1 MNYQV
6 QQQLHIDES
15 HFTYESVQNALHSFY
30 FPQNQD
36 FSNIQMTQNWL
47 ILFQSSSAAWDIAPM
62 LLSSQVKEIQYF
74 GASTIEAKVKNS
86 WLLLSTESKFK
97 LLENILFILRSGNN
111 NLSNIATTR
120 LCLAVSV
127 ISCHSTPELWNSP
140 ISDVIQFVFPDLNN
154 LDNFNYNQINLMLE
168 LLTVFPEEL
177 LNSDYITQD
186 KRQKVAVEFH
196 KYYSK
201 IIQILCKILSFP
213 INSNTTVFMKNTLKC
228 FKSWILFDS
237 PAKEYLT
244 EQPLVMLCFESVS
257 KNPMLVEETVQ
268 LLDDLFTFMRG
279 KIFKQYPNSFNPIL
293 EKILAI
299 LPQYYYLALQEDNEQ
314 ISSQIFLLFSH
325 IAENHIKL
333 LHSPQSTTISEQFFI
348 TLVEMA
354 KRGSVDI
361 CDLLTPVVS
370 EFHSL
375 HESEVDISRW
385 YPILL
390 DFVEIFRLKSMY
402 PSDKELKE
410 KSSSIDTERFFHFRS
425 VAGDTSLEI
434 FTIIENQTLEYLL
447 NRLWNDI
454 QSFPN
459 ITWQSIEAT
468 VFILGSLSEG
478 INEDAASF
486 VPQLFTLLGQ
496 LPIQS
501 TPLIKS
507 TIVLA
512 GKYASLMEK
521 TSQFLEKI
529 VGDFIPALSNPD
541 LKGVASKAFLSI
553 SKNEKCALL
562 LSPNISTLINLC
574 TPIIVKNKS
583 ITNDESDLKIMK
595 SLLHITAALT
605 SIVDISNYTSLLL
618 TPYILLIRDYPNIT
632 DPQPK
637 DKALL
642 LSSIKLLTDFCKIFD
657 DSPTPSSVPKYDETN
672 HPILPIISHLV
683 PINGV
688 ILKLYF
694 NDNEIVEAISL
705 LYKTSMLMCKPTS
718 CIPDIFKQLTQVFI
732 VNPLS
737 SILNGLSLSMANL
750 STDKYL
756 DFLHDSLSSITTTVI
771 DIWKRNK
778 SKTKS
783 LKISDQIL
791 EKQSLNLNG
800 NENNNNNNNNIDQ
813 NNSNNHN
820 DNSKNENNGRGIYYK
835 YNLGMYPQLTKEYY
849 SLVNQFF
856 NYNVSSVPL
865 WIIPPAFQVPLDNI
879 LTITDKTTAASCF
892 GFLSTFITKSV
903 EKKDVAS
910 WVNLKN
916 QIDSLLTQNIEYL
929 IQQILL
935 AIGGGSPRSILY
947 YVSDVLYALVS
958 SYPVIFRPI
967 AIRLFEVQ
975 GFPSNNINTEQKT
988 KFLNLIMRH
997 KNKNQFKQA
1006 VKDFSLISL
1015 GISTNRF

>member
-1 MNYQV
+1 MNYQIAA
-6 QQQLHIDES
+6 QQQQQQPIDES
-15 HFTYESVQNALHSFY
+15 HFTYESVQNALYSFY

-86 WLLLSTESKFK
+86 WLSLSTETKFK

-111 NLSNIATTR
+111 NLSNIAITR
-120 LCLAVSV
+120 LCLAVSI

-140 ISDVIQFVFPDLNN
+140 ISDVIQFVFPDINN

-177 LNSDYITQD
+177 LNSDYITQE
-186 KRQKVAVEFH
+186 KRHKVGIEFH

-213 INSNTTVFMKNTLKC
+213 INSNTTIYMKNTLKC

-237 PAKEYLT
+237 PAKEYLI

-279 KIFKQYPNSFNPIL
+279 KIFKQYPSSFIVIL
-293 EKILAI
+293 EKILII
-299 LPQYYYLALQEDNEQ
+299 LPQYYYLALQEDNEH

-333 LHSPQSTTISEQFFI
+333 LHSPQSTKVSEQFFV
-348 TLVEMA
+348 TLIEMA

-361 CDLLTPVVS
+361 CDLLTPIVS

-375 HESEVDISRW
+375 HENDVDISKW

-402 PSDKELKE
+402 PVSEQDLKE
-410 KSSSIDTERFFHFRS
+410 MDSERFFHFRS

-459 ITWQSIEAT
+459 ISWQSIEAT
-468 VFILGSLSEG
+468 VFLLGSLSEG
-478 INEDAASF
+478 ISEDATSF
-486 VPQLFTLLGQ
+486 LPQLFTLLGQ

-512 GKYASLMEK
+512 GKYANLMEK

-529 VGDFIPALSNPD
+529 VGDFIPAFSNPD

-562 LSPNISTLINLC
+562 LAPNIGTLINLC

-595 SLLHITAALT
+595 SLLYITSALT
-605 SIVDISNYTSLLL
+605 STVDISRYTSLLL
-618 TPYILLIRDYPNIT
+618 TPYILLIRDYSNISE
-632 DPQPK
+632 PQSN

-642 LSSIKLLTDFCKIFD
+642 LSCIKLLTDFCKIFD
-657 DSPTPSSVPKYDETN
+657 LSAPSSAPKYDEFN
-672 HPILPIISHLV
+672 NPIIPIVNHLV
-683 PINGV
+683 PIYGV
-688 ILKLYF
+688 LLKLYY
-694 NDNEIVEAISL
+694 NDNDVVEAISL
-705 LYKTSMLMCKPTS
+705 FYKTSMLMCKPS
-718 CIPDIFKQLTQVFI
+718 SNIPEIFKQLTQVFI

-737 SILNGLSLSMANL
+737 PILNALSLSMANL
-750 STDKYL
+750 TTDKYL

-778 SKTKS
+778 SKTKL
-783 LKISDQIL
+783 LKISDQTI
-791 EKQSLNLNG
+791 EKQNG
-800 NENNNNNNNNIDQ
+800 NNNNNDNNNNNNSNGNHSSNN
-813 NNSNNHN
+813 NNS
-820 DNSKNENNGRGIYYK
+820 DNNGRGIYYK
-835 YNLGMYPQLTKEYY
+835 YNLAMYPQLTKEYF
-849 SLVNQFF
+849 SLINQYF
-856 NYNVSSVPL
+856 NYNVASIPL
-865 WIIPPAFQVPLDNI
+865 WIIPPAFQIPLDNI
-879 LTITDKTTAASCF
+879 LTISDKTTASACF
-892 GFLSTFITKSV
+892 NFLANFITKSV

-916 QIDSLLTQNIEYL
+916 QIDSLLNQNIEYL
-929 IQQILL
+929 VQQILL

-947 YVSDVLYALVS
+947 YISDVLYSLVS

-967 AIRLFEVQ
+967 AIRLFEIQ
-975 GFPSNNINTEQKT
+975 GFPSTNISAEQKT
-988 KFLNLIMRH
+988 KFLNLVMRH
-997 KNKNQFKQA
+997 KNKTLFKQA

-1015 GISTNRF
+1015 GISTDRL